1 VIRQFAWQYT
11 VIMAY
16 NFLQTC
22 LTLVAP
28 FIIKYLIDY
37 IKYGE
42 NPWADKFNF
51 WDTSDISWL
60 SWLTRDLQYGLTL
73 VMILNLSQLLSYIIQ
88 ENIWFWQQVLGAKST
103 NALIGLIY
111 RKQLSVSLATNKLF

>member
-1 VIRQFAWQYT
+1 MIRQFAWQYT